1 MRTVC
6 IYILLAGMFFVGVSG
21 CSTGQGQAR
30 VGYDFGKIHKVA
42 VVSVEGK
49 LRGKAARNQVAD
61 FFMLELMK
69 KGYMLIERSQIES
82 LLEEQKFQASDV
94 TTNEGAAR
102 AGRVLNVP
110 AVIIVNIPK
119 FKEDMN
125 LTAKMIDVEDA
136 SILWIASGEGSTG
149 QTLSTLLGAAAGAV
163 GGMAVAGDES
173 SSQVIGGVAGGIA
186 GGAIGRALAP
196 QTAKKVQE
204 VIAKMCQSLPSRIPS
219 N

>member
-1 MRTVC
+1 MRTIC
-6 IYILLAGMFFVGVSG
+6 LYILLPVMFFVGVSG

-42 VVSVEGK
+42 VISVEGQ
-49 LRGKAARNQVAD
+49 LRGKAARNQIAD
-61 FFMLELMK
+61 FFMIELMK
-69 KGYMLIERSQIES
+69 KGYAPVERSQIEA

-94 TTNEGAAR
+94 TSEQGAAR

-110 AVIIVNIPK
+110 AVVIINIPK

-136 SILWIASGEGSTG
+136 GILWIASGEGTTG
-149 QTLSTLLGAAAGAV
+149 KTMSTLLGAAAGAV
-163 GGMAVAGDES
+163 GGMAVTGDDDD
-173 SSQVIGGVAGGIA
+173 VIGGIAGGVAGGVV
-186 GGAIGRALAP
+186 GRALAP
-196 QTAKKVQE
+196 DTAKKVQE
-204 VIAKMCQSLPSRIPS
+204 VIGKMCESLPSRVLS